1 MLLRLLHGLGEV
13 LYRIPQRRQLGAHY
27 LLAVLS
33 VMPLQASSWSNQL
46 ASNCESES
54 LWSRRFTLR
63 LRQRVDHHHAAIV
76 PIYDAQETRAR
87 AALGSAACLI
97 RGGHY
102 GQRSSEPHLKAE
114 HMAAPTKL
122 AA

>member
-1 MLLRLLHGLGEV
+1 MGAAPLLKDAQGGLDDDRLGHMGDDALHGRSL
-13 LYRIPQRRQLGAHY
+13 P
-27 LLAVLS
+27 AVLS

-87 AALGSAACLI
+87 TALGSAACG
-97 RGGHY
+97 RGIH
-102 GQRSSEPHLKAE
+102 P
-114 HMAAPTKL
+114 
-122 AA
+122 